1 MASKT
6 RSSASKTAKTKKAHA
21 SASPF
26 GAAYETVDEV
36 PLVRKCGTMQ
46 VHFRLLEQD
55 PNHRQLLGDL
65 EHETSKRMVT
75 GEAARVGMTTIPVVV
90 HVVFSN
96 AQQNISVS
104 QIKSQISALN
114 RDYRA
119 KNTDKAKA
127 PAVFRGL
134 V

>member
-1 MASKT
+1 M
-6 RSSASKTAKTKKAHA
+6 
-21 SASPF
+21 
-26 GAAYETVDEV
+26 
-36 PLVRKCGTMQ
+36 VRKCGTMQ

-65 EHETSKRMVT
+65 EHETSKRMVS
-75 GEAARVGMTTIPVVV
+75 GAAARVGLTTIPVVV
-90 HVVFSN
+90 HVVYSN

-119 KNTDKAKA
+119 KNT
-127 PAVFRGL
+127 
-134 V
+134 